1 MPPVKPLN
9 DNVLIKRDP
18 LPKSKV
24 GSIYLP
30 ESYAGA
36 IHKVRDRGSIVAIGD
51 KVTQVKIGDRVIFGR
66 FAYQDFDKGEELILV
81 RESDILGI
89 INEY

>member
-1 MPPVKPLN
+1 MATLKPLN
-9 DNVLIKRDP
+9 DNILIKRDP

-51 KVTQVKIGDRVIFGR
+51 KVTQVKIGNRVIFGR
-66 FAYQDFDKGEELILV
+66 FAYQDFDKSEELIIV
-81 RESDILGI
+81 RECDILGVI
-89 INEY
+89 SD